1 MAEDIEKLDQKFID
15 NPNWIRPGEKRAL
28 GRASAHMKQRALL
41 ERAIFDAVTYDD
53 MLKVFKKIKTMAIR
67 GNINAIKILLE
78 RCLGKAVAHMEIT
91 TVEAGADIKQLS
103 TEDLLRLAA
112 GEN

>member
-1 MAEDIEKLDQKFID
+1 
-15 NPNWIRPGEKRAL
+15 
-28 GRASAHMKQRALL
+28 
-41 ERAIFDAVTYDD
+41 
-53 MLKVFKKIKTMAIR
+53 MAIR